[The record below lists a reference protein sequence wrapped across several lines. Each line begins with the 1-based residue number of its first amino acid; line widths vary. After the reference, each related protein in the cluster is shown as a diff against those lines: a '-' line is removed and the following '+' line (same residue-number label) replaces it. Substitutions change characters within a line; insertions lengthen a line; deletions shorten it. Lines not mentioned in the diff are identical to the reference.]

1 MATTV
6 CRVSHANPFPAEPIL
21 LVVTRF
27 RVTDR
32 AMFAEQA
39 RTALRV
45 LSESA
50 GFIDGAI
57 GQSTDE
63 TDLLVISTRW
73 ESVGRYRKALSR
85 YEVKVDVVPLLSTAI
100 DESSAFE
107 LVHIR
112 TEDAVLD
119 VESGRAADADHANLG
134 QSAAAHVPPVLT

>member
-1 MATTV
+1 
-6 CRVSHANPFPAEPIL
+6 L

-32 AMFAEQA
+32 ALFAEQA

-134 QSAAAHVPPVLT
+134 QSAAAYVPPVLT